1 MRPRPRGSL
10 TPRRRLLHGCPPPPP
25 ASPTAAVGG
34 AVATA
39 SHGSSMKYGSLSS
52 QLRGLKLL
60 VADGTVLEVTPKSDP
75 HLFRAAGVSVGRLGV
90 LVEVTLKIKRQQAVK
105 RSLQGE

>member
-1 MRPRPRGSL
+1 M
-10 TPRRRLLHGCPPPPP
+10 
-25 ASPTAAVGG
+25 
-34 AVATA
+34 ATA